1 MYMQDHYLSP
11 EVHGGIVYDHYLF
24 DIPKILDLCVLYG
37 EGNRPLL
44 SKMIT
49 NLFESQPKYVEDW
62 CSTIKSLLL
71 VSAFMA
77 ITNLNHLSLSPP
89 PPLSLPLSPFLPLSL
104 PFSFTLPFF
113 RSRYLTK
120 CLKRFSTKSLVK

>member
-1 MYMQDHYLSP
+1 MQDHYLSP
-11 EVHGGIVYDHYLF
+11 KVHGGIVYDHYLF

-62 CSTIKSLLL
+62 YSTIKSLLL
-71 VSAFMA
+71 VRALMA
-77 ITNLNHLSLSPP
+77 ITNLNHLCLSLS
-89 PPLSLPLSPFLPLSL
+89 LSLS
-104 PFSFTLPFF
+104 FS

-120 CLKRFSTKSLVK
+120 CLKRFSIKSLGK